1 MQTQFYS
8 YQPQQGHGLPHDPIP
23 SLIAPRP
30 IGWISTCDKQGRT
43 NLAPYS
49 FFNIFN
55 YSPPI
60 LVFSSVGKKDSVTNA
75 IETGEFVYNLA
86 TLELA
91 QQINLSS
98 AMLPHGESEF
108 DLTQLSTLPST
119 LVTPPRIAQTP
130 VSMECVVTEYQ
141 QLKRAD
147 GSLLDTWMVMGEVV
161 MVHIDEATLE
171 QGLYNSAR
179 QKPLMRAGDRLI
191 ITGLKSNKNS
201 KCIALNNQ

>member
-1 MQTQFYS
+1 MTTQFYS

-23 SLIAPRP
+23 SLIGPRP
-30 IGWISTCDKQGRT
+30 IGWISTCDKQGNT

-86 TLELA
+86 TLELG
-91 QQINLSS
+91 QQVNSSS
-98 AMLPHGESEF
+98 AMLPRGESEF
-108 DLTQLSTLPST
+108 DLTGLSTLPST
-119 LVTPPRIAQTP
+119 LITPPRIAQTP
-130 VSMECVVTEYQ
+130 VTMECVVTEYQ

-147 GSLLDTWMVMGEVV
+147 GSLLDTWMIMGEVV

-179 QKPLMRAGDRLI
+179 QKPLMRAGGPADYYWIEEQQKLEMYRP
-191 ITGLKSNKNS
+191 K
-201 KCIALNNQ
+201 

>member
-1 MQTQFYS
+1 MKTQFYS

-23 SLIAPRP
+23 SLIGPRP
-30 IGWISTCDKQGRT
+30 IGWISTCDKQGNT

-86 TLELA
+86 TLELG
-91 QQINLSS
+91 QQVNSSS
-98 AMLPHGESEF
+98 AMLPRGESEF
-108 DLTQLSTLPST
+108 DLTGLSTLPST
-119 LVTPPRIAQTP
+119 LITPPRIAQTP

-179 QKPLMRAGDRLI
+179 QKPLMRAGGPADYYWIEEQQKLEMHRP
-191 ITGLKSNKNS
+191 K
-201 KCIALNNQ
+201 

>member
-1 MQTQFYS
+1 MKTQFYS

-23 SLIAPRP
+23 SLIGPRP

-86 TLELA
+86 TLELG
-91 QQINLSS
+91 QQVNSSS
-98 AMLPHGESEF
+98 AMLPRGESEF
-108 DLTQLSTLPST
+108 DLTGLSTLPST
-119 LVTPPRIAQTP
+119 LITPPRIAQTP

-179 QKPLMRAGDRLI
+179 QKPLMRAGGPADYYWIEEQQKLEMYRP
-191 ITGLKSNKNS
+191 K
-201 KCIALNNQ
+201 

>member
-1 MQTQFYS
+1 MTTQFYS

-23 SLIAPRP
+23 SLIGPRP
-30 IGWISTCDKQGRT
+30 IGWISTCDKQGNT

-86 TLELA
+86 TLELG
-91 QQINLSS
+91 QQVNSSS
-98 AMLPHGESEF
+98 AMLPRGESEF
-108 DLTQLSTLPST
+108 DLTGLSTLPST
-119 LVTPPRIAQTP
+119 LITPPRIAQTP

-179 QKPLMRAGDRLI
+179 QKPLMRAGGPADYYWIEEQQKLEMYRP
-191 ITGLKSNKNS
+191 K
-201 KCIALNNQ
+201 

>member
-1 MQTQFYS
+1 MKNQFYS
-8 YQPQQGHGLPHDPIP
+8 YQPKQGHGLPHDPIP
-23 SLIAPRP
+23 SLIGPRP

-86 TLELA
+86 TLDLGE
-91 QQINLSS
+91 QVNLSS
-98 AMLPHGESEF
+98 ATLAYGESEF
-108 DLTQLSTLPST
+108 DLTALSTTPST
-119 LVTPPRIAQTP
+119 LIKPPRIAQTP
-130 VSMECVVTEYQ
+130 VAMECIVTEYQ

-147 GSLLDTWMVMGEVV
+147 GTLLDTWMVMGEVV
-161 MVHIDEATLE
+161 MVHIAEETLE
-171 QGLYNSAR
+171 NGLYNSAR
-179 QKPLMRAGDRLI
+179 QKPLMRAGGPADYYWIEEQQKLEMYRP
-191 ITGLKSNKNS
+191 K
-201 KCIALNNQ
+201 

>member
-1 MQTQFYS
+1 MTTQFYS

-23 SLIAPRP
+23 SLIGPRP
-30 IGWISTCDKQGRT
+30 IGWISTCDKQGNT

-86 TLELA
+86 TLELG
-91 QQINLSS
+91 QQVNSSS
-98 AMLPHGESEF
+98 AMLPRGESEF
-108 DLTQLSTLPST
+108 DLTGLSTLPST
-119 LVTPPRIAQTP
+119 LITPPRIAQTP

-171 QGLYNSAR
+171 QGSYNSAR
-179 QKPLMRAGDRLI
+179 QKPLMRAGGPADYYWIEEQQKLEMYRP
-191 ITGLKSNKNS
+191 K
-201 KCIALNNQ
+201 

>member
-1 MQTQFYS
+1 MKSQFYS
-8 YQPQQGHGLPHDPIP
+8 YQPKQGHGLPHDPIP
-23 SLIAPRP
+23 SLIGPRP

-86 TLELA
+86 TLDLGE
-91 QQINLSS
+91 QVNLSS
-98 AMLPHGESEF
+98 ATLAYGESEF
-108 DLTQLSTLPST
+108 DLTALSTTPST
-119 LVTPPRIAQTP
+119 LIKPPRIAQTP
-130 VSMECVVTEYQ
+130 VAMECIVTEYQ

-147 GSLLDTWMVMGEVV
+147 GTLLDTWMVMGEVV
-161 MVHIDEATLE
+161 MVHIAEETLE
-171 QGLYNSAR
+171 NGLYNSAR
-179 QKPLMRAGDRLI
+179 QKPLMRAGGPADYYWIEEQQKLEMYRP
-191 ITGLKSNKNS
+191 K
-201 KCIALNNQ
+201 

>member
-1 MQTQFYS
+1 MTTKFYS
-8 YQPQQGHGLPHDPIP
+8 YQPAQGHGLPHDPIP
-23 SLIAPRP
+23 SLIGPRP
-30 IGWISTCDKQGRT
+30 IGWISTCDKAGRT

-60 LVFSSVGKKDSVTNA
+60 LAFSSVGKKDSVTNA

-86 TLELA
+86 TL
-91 QQINLSS
+91 NLSEQVNISS
-98 AMLPHGESEF
+98 ATLEHGESEF
-108 DLTQLSTLPST
+108 ALTQLSTLPST

-130 VSMECVVTEYQ
+130 VSMECIVTQSQ

-161 MVHIDEATLE
+161 MIHIDETALE
-171 QGLYNSAR
+171 EGLYDCAR
-179 QKPLMRAGDRLI
+179 QKPLLRAGGPADYYWIEQQQNIKMYRP
-191 ITGLKSNKNS
+191 K
-201 KCIALNNQ
+201 

>member
-1 MQTQFYS
+1 MKTQFYS

-23 SLIAPRP
+23 SLIGPRP
-30 IGWISTCDKQGRT
+30 IGWISTCDKQGNT

-75 IETGEFVYNLA
+75 IATGEFVYNLA
-86 TLELA
+86 TLELG
-91 QQINLSS
+91 QQVNLSS
-98 AMLPHGESEF
+98 AMLPRGESEF
-108 DLTQLSTLPST
+108 DLTGLSTLPST
-119 LVTPPRIAQTP
+119 LITPPRIAQTP

-179 QKPLMRAGDRLI
+179 QKLLMRAGGPADYYWIEEQQKLEMYRP
-191 ITGLKSNKNS
+191 K
-201 KCIALNNQ
+201 

>member
-86 TLELA
+86 PLELA

-130 VSMECVVTEYQ
+130 VSLECVVTEYQ

-161 MVHIDEATLE
+161 MVHIDKATLE

-179 QKPLMRAGDRLI
+179 QKPLMRAGGPADYYWIEEQQKLEMYRP
-191 ITGLKSNKNS
+191 K
-201 KCIALNNQ
+201 

>member
-1 MQTQFYS
+1 MTTQFYS

-23 SLIAPRP
+23 SLIGPRP
-30 IGWISTCDKQGRT
+30 IGWISTCDKQGNT

-86 TLELA
+86 TLELG
-91 QQINLSS
+91 QQVNSSS
-98 AMLPHGESEF
+98 AMLPRGESEF
-108 DLTQLSTLPST
+108 DLTGLSTLPST
-119 LVTPPRIAQTP
+119 LITPPRIAQTP

-147 GSLLDTWMVMGEVV
+147 GSLLDTWMIMGEVV

-179 QKPLMRAGDRLI
+179 QKPLMRAGGPADYYWIEEQQKLEMYRP
-191 ITGLKSNKNS
+191 K
-201 KCIALNNQ
+201 

>member
-8 YQPQQGHGLPHDPIP
+8 YQPQQGHGLPHDLIP

-179 QKPLMRAGDRLI
+179 QKPLMRAGGPADYYWIEEQQKLEMYRP
-191 ITGLKSNKNS
+191 K
-201 KCIALNNQ
+201 

>member
-1 MQTQFYS
+1 MQTKFYS

-130 VSMECVVTEYQ
+130 VSLECVVTEYQ

-161 MVHIDEATLE
+161 MVHIDKATLE

-179 QKPLMRAGDRLI
+179 QKPLMRAGGPADYYWIEEQQKLEMYRP
-191 ITGLKSNKNS
+191 K
-201 KCIALNNQ
+201 

>member
-1 MQTQFYS
+1 MKTQFYS

-23 SLIAPRP
+23 SLIGPRP
-30 IGWISTCDKQGRT
+30 IGWISTCDKQGNT

-86 TLELA
+86 TLELG
-91 QQINLSS
+91 QQVNSSS

-108 DLTQLSTLPST
+108 DLTGLSTLPST
-119 LVTPPRIAQTP
+119 LITPPRIAQTP

-179 QKPLMRAGDRLI
+179 QKPLMRAGGPADYYWIEEQQKLEMYRP
-191 ITGLKSNKNS
+191 K
-201 KCIALNNQ
+201 

>member
-1 MQTQFYS
+1 MKTQFYS

-23 SLIAPRP
+23 SLIGPRP
-30 IGWISTCDKQGRT
+30 IGWISTCDKQGNT

-86 TLELA
+86 TLELG
-91 QQINLSS
+91 QQVNLSS
-98 AMLPHGESEF
+98 AMLPRGESEF
-108 DLTQLSTLPST
+108 DLTGLSTLPST
-119 LVTPPRIAQTP
+119 LITPPRIAQTP

-179 QKPLMRAGDRLI
+179 QKPLMRAGGPADYYWIEEQQKLEMYRP
-191 ITGLKSNKNS
+191 K
-201 KCIALNNQ
+201 

>member
-1 MQTQFYS
+1 MKTQFYS

-23 SLIAPRP
+23 SLIGPRP
-30 IGWISTCDKQGRT
+30 IGWISTCDKRGNT

-86 TLELA
+86 TLELG
-91 QQINLSS
+91 QQVNSSS

-108 DLTQLSTLPST
+108 DLTGLSTLPST
-119 LVTPPRIAQTP
+119 LITPPRIAQTP

-179 QKPLMRAGDRLI
+179 QKPLMRAGGPADYYWIEEQQKLEMYRP
-191 ITGLKSNKNS
+191 K
-201 KCIALNNQ
+201 

>member
-130 VSMECVVTEYQ
+130 VSLECVVTEYQ

-161 MVHIDEATLE
+161 MVHIDKTTLE

-179 QKPLMRAGDRLI
+179 QKPLMRAGGPADYYWIEEQQKLEMYRP
-191 ITGLKSNKNS
+191 K
-201 KCIALNNQ
+201 

>member
-1 MQTQFYS
+1 MKTQFYS

-23 SLIAPRP
+23 SLIGPRP
-30 IGWISTCDKQGRT
+30 IGWISTCDKQGNT

-86 TLELA
+86 TLELG
-91 QQINLSS
+91 QQVNSSS
-98 AMLPHGESEF
+98 AMLPRGESEF
-108 DLTQLSTLPST
+108 DLTGLSTLPST
-119 LVTPPRIAQTP
+119 LITPPRIAQTP

-147 GSLLDTWMVMGEVV
+147 GSLLDTWMIMGEVV

-179 QKPLMRAGDRLI
+179 QKPLMRAGGPADYYWIEEQQKLEMYRP
-191 ITGLKSNKNS
+191 K
-201 KCIALNNQ
+201 

>member
-119 LVTPPRIAQTP
+119 LVTPPRIAKTP
-130 VSMECVVTEYQ
+130 VSLECVVTEYQ

-161 MVHIDEATLE
+161 MVHIDKATLE

-179 QKPLMRAGDRLI
+179 QKPLMRAGGPADYYWIEEQQKLEMYRP
-191 ITGLKSNKNS
+191 K
-201 KCIALNNQ
+201 

>member
-1 MQTQFYS
+1 MKTQFYS

-23 SLIAPRP
+23 SLIGPRP

-86 TLELA
+86 TLELG
-91 QQINLSS
+91 QQVNSSS
-98 AMLPHGESEF
+98 AMLPRGESEF
-108 DLTQLSTLPST
+108 DLTGLSTLPST
-119 LVTPPRIAQTP
+119 LITPPRIAQTP

-161 MVHIDEATLE
+161 MVHIDEAALE

-179 QKPLMRAGDRLI
+179 QKPLMRAGGPADYYWIEEQQKLEMYRP
-191 ITGLKSNKNS
+191 K
-201 KCIALNNQ
+201 

>member
-1 MQTQFYS
+1 MKTQFYS

-23 SLIAPRP
+23 SLIGPRP
-30 IGWISTCDKQGRT
+30 IGWISTCDRQGNT

-86 TLELA
+86 TLELG
-91 QQINLSS
+91 QQVNSSS

-108 DLTQLSTLPST
+108 DLTGLSTLPST
-119 LVTPPRIAQTP
+119 LITPPRIAQTP

-179 QKPLMRAGDRLI
+179 QKPLMRAGGPADYYWIEEQQKLEMYRP
-191 ITGLKSNKNS
+191 K
-201 KCIALNNQ
+201 

>member
-179 QKPLMRAGDRLI
+179 QKPLMRAGGPADYYWIEEQQKLEMYRP
-191 ITGLKSNKNS
+191 K
-201 KCIALNNQ
+201 

>member
-1 MQTQFYS
+1 MKTQFYS

-23 SLIAPRP
+23 SLIGPRP
-30 IGWISTCDKQGRT
+30 IGWISTCDKQGNT

-86 TLELA
+86 TLELG
-91 QQINLSS
+91 QQVNSSS
-98 AMLPHGESEF
+98 AMLPRGESEF
-108 DLTQLSTLPST
+108 DLTGLTTLPST
-119 LVTPPRIAQTP
+119 LITPPRIAQTP

-179 QKPLMRAGDRLI
+179 QKPLMRAGGPADYYWIEEQQKLEMYRP
-191 ITGLKSNKNS
+191 K
-201 KCIALNNQ
+201 

>member
-1 MQTQFYS
+1 MKTQFYS

-23 SLIAPRP
+23 SLIGPRP
-30 IGWISTCDKQGRT
+30 IGWISTCDKQGNT

-86 TLELA
+86 TLELG
-91 QQINLSS
+91 QQVNSSS
-98 AMLPHGESEF
+98 AMLPRGESEF
-108 DLTQLSTLPST
+108 DLTGLSTLPST
-119 LVTPPRIAQTP
+119 LITPPRIAQTP

-179 QKPLMRAGDRLI
+179 QKPLMRAGGPADYYWIEEQQKLEMYRP
-191 ITGLKSNKNS
+191 K
-201 KCIALNNQ
+201 

>member
-1 MQTQFYS
+1 MKTQFYS

-23 SLIAPRP
+23 SLIGPRP
-30 IGWISTCDKQGRT
+30 IGWISTCDKQGNT

-86 TLELA
+86 TLELG
-91 QQINLSS
+91 QQVNSSS

-108 DLTQLSTLPST
+108 DLTGLSTLPST
-119 LVTPPRIAQTP
+119 LITPPRIAQTP

-161 MVHIDEATLE
+161 MVHIDEAT
-171 QGLYNSAR
+171 
-179 QKPLMRAGDRLI
+179 
-191 ITGLKSNKNS
+191 
-201 KCIALNNQ
+201 

>member
-1 MQTQFYS
+1 MISKAT
-8 YQPQQGHGLPHDPIP
+8 PTL
-23 SLIAPRP
+23 RP
-30 IGWISTCDKQGRT
+30 IAS
-43 NLAPYS
+43 S
-49 FFNIFN
+49 IFLTT
-55 YSPPI
+55 PPI

-86 TLELA
+86 TLELG
-91 QQINLSS
+91 QQVNSSS
-98 AMLPHGESEF
+98 AMLPRGESEF
-108 DLTQLSTLPST
+108 DLTGLSTLPST
-119 LVTPPRIAQTP
+119 LITPPRIAQTP

-179 QKPLMRAGDRLI
+179 QKPLMRAGGPADYYWIEEQQKLEMYRP
-191 ITGLKSNKNS
+191 K
-201 KCIALNNQ
+201 

>member
-130 VSMECVVTEYQ
+130 VSLECVVTEYQ

-161 MVHIDEATLE
+161 MVHIDKATSE

-179 QKPLMRAGDRLI
+179 QKPLMRAGGPADYYWIEEQQKLEMYRP
-191 ITGLKSNKNS
+191 K
-201 KCIALNNQ
+201 